1 MNSTQTKEMTPASLP
16 RLLAEDALE
25 REAIREL
32 ERMERALNR
41 KKSGYAPRPRG
52 AYAHRC

>member
-41 KKSGYAPRPRG
+41 KKSSYTPRPGRS
-52 AYAHRC
+52 YAHRC